1 MEVGAASDVVVVV
14 VVVGS
19 IASADKVAMT
29 KTGEGS
35 VGGNVVGVVDR
46 AVVGGV
52 EVVGICVVV
61 GVVEGGVDVVVG
73 VGVLVVVVLGK
84 IVVRIGRTV
93 VRWINPL

>member
-19 IASADKVAMT
+19 IASADKVAKM

-35 VGGNVVGVVDR
+35 VGGNVVVVVDGT
-46 AVVGGV
+46 VVGGV
-52 EVVGICVVV
+52 EVVGICIVV

-84 IVVRIGRTV
+84 IVERIGLTV